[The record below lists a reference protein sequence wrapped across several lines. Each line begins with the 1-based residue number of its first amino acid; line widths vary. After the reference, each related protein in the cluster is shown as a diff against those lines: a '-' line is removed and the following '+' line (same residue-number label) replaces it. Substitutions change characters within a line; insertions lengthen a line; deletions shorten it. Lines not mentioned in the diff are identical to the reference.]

1 MAEALRYN
9 AGKPELSYLLSIPK
23 AVHALAEV
31 FSQGA
36 IKYERDNWQQGGK
49 PDEEYLDSCLRHL
62 YASQLEDHDA
72 DTGCL
77 HLAHAIWNL
86 AALIELNTVAVPTFD
101 PDFDQAAFVAKYTR
115 QVAPEFGP

>member
-1 MAEALRYN
+1 MTDAALRFN

-23 AVHALAEV
+23 AVAALAKV

-36 IKYERDNWQQGGK
+36 IKYERDNWQKGGK
-49 PDEEYLDSCLRHL
+49 PDAEYLDSCMRHL
-62 YASQLEDHDA
+62 LASQHEDHDP

-86 AALIELNTVAVPTFD
+86 AALIELNTAGVSIHD
-101 PDFDQAAFVAKYTR
+101 PNFDQAAFGARYA
-115 QVAPEFGP
+115 APL

>member
-1 MAEALRYN
+1 MTALRYN

-23 AVHALAEV
+23 AVEALCKV

-36 IKYERDNWQQGGK
+36 IKYERDNWQKGGK
-49 PDEEYLDSCLRHL
+49 PNQEYLDSALRHL
-62 YASQLEDHDA
+62 FAFTDDHWDT

-86 AALIELNTVAVPTFD
+86 AALIELNTGTLPVFD
-101 PDFDQAAFVAKYTR
+101 PSFDQASFEEKYAKDQAR
-115 QVAPEFGP
+115 P